1 LVVRLATS
9 AGVYNGPHGAP
20 PAVLKWL
27 LTTAIALVILTAV
40 SPLLARYGLG
50 RLPGDIT
57 VRWRGR
63 DWYLPFTTTL
73 LMSVALTI
81 LAKLL

>member
-1 LVVRLATS
+1 M
-9 AGVYNGPHGAP
+9 
-20 PAVLKWL
+20 LKWL

-50 RLPGDIT
+50 RLPGDVT

-63 DWYLPFTTTL
+63 DWYLPFTTTI
-73 LMSVALTI
+73 LMSVALTAI
-81 LAKLL
+81 TLLF

>member
-1 LVVRLATS
+1 
-9 AGVYNGPHGAP
+9 
-20 PAVLKWL
+20 VLKWL

-50 RLPGDIT
+50 RLPGDVT

-63 DWYLPFTTTL
+63 DWYLPFTTTIAL
-73 LMSVALTI
+73 SLALTAI
-81 LAKLL
+81 AKLL